1 MQIEYDKNMGLR
13 LYFPKI
19 ELKVALGILKAIY
32 ALQKLSFVKEAI
44 DDLEIDLRPRLTM
57 VSHYHFCL
65 ECMREIDDR
74 DGGDNYYHYENGVNN
89 GWKHRECPPFKE
101 SRPV

>member
-1 MQIEYDKNMGLR
+1 MQIEYSKGVGIR
-13 LYFPKI
+13 LYFPNI
-19 ELKVALGILKAIY
+19 ELKVALGILRAIY
-32 ALQKLSFVKEAI
+32 ALQGLPFVKAAI
-44 DDLEIDLRPRLTM
+44 DDLERDLRPRLTL

-74 DGGDNYYHYENGVNN
+74 DDSGNYYFYENGVNK